1 MQPNKQYDLAKLK
14 DLVSTWR
21 RQGEV
26 IVFTNGCFDLL
37 HPGHLHSL
45 NQAKQFGN
53 RLVVGVN
60 SDASVKRLKG
70 VNRPIIAE
78 QGRVDMLAALEV
90 VDAVVVFEEDSPIHL
105 IETILP
111 DILVKGSDY
120 KKSNIVGAD
129 IVEMH
134 GGKVE
139 LINLVPGFSTSEL
152 VKKIKSI

>member
-1 MQPNKQYDLAKLK
+1 MQPNKQCDLAKLK

-45 NQAKQFGN
+45 NQTKQFGN

-139 LINLVPGFSTSEL
+139 LIKLVPGFSTSEL